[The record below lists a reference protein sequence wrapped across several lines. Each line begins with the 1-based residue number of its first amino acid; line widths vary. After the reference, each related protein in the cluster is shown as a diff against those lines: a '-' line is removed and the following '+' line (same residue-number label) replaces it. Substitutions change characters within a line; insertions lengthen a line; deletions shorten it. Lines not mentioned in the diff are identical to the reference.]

1 MLPWTQDVQAASWTP
16 SPSVKVKLI
25 EKVAPDTVGRQL
37 LQTWALSPSPWS
49 SMAAGLGFRHR

>member
-1 MLPWTQDVQAASWTP
+1 MLLWTQDVQAASWTP
-16 SPSVKVKLI
+16 SPSVLI

-37 LQTWALSPSPWS
+37 LQTWVLSRSPWS